1 MSGGVAASEGA
12 SPSAFVSRR
21 LCFPQT
27 PSPFLL
33 QNQQYTLTVIYMR
46 GLVLFAAKKKFK
58 QISKLKGSEPCG
70 VMASSPP
77 KKQANNEFSEEKPIT
92 KRTLTLLLPL

>member
-1 MSGGVAASEGA
+1 
-12 SPSAFVSRR
+12 
-21 LCFPQT
+21 
-27 PSPFLL
+27 
-33 QNQQYTLTVIYMR
+33 MR

-92 KRTLTLLLPL
+92 KENIDPVVTFMRPPPFPPVLGPLVALTLLETWFNGDTDGNS